1 MAKGGSTNFHAIF
14 ETANLPYDRIII
26 FSDMQG
32 WVGYNTPSESFK
44 KYKKRTNS
52 NPLIYSFDLQ
62 GYGSLQFPEK
72 NVFALAGFS
81 DKVFDTMKL
90 HAAAAVER
98 ALG

>member
-1 MAKGGSTNFHAIF
+1 MA
-14 ETANLPYDRIII
+14 
-26 FSDMQG
+26 
-32 WVGYNTPSESFK
+32 TPRHLKVFK
-44 KYKKRTNS
+44 KYKQRTNS

-90 HAAAAVER
+90 LESDPQ
-98 ALG
+98 ALLHEIENIDL